1 MTDKSEPTF
10 SNKDIIINDDV
21 FDSIHDFTKI
31 INMDNGSI
39 SDDLDFV
46 FDGKPQRPLS
56 LPPSL
61 TPTVTTVAKNT
72 APKSIL
78 QKKAVTFNTDPVE
91 SGKQTNELKQTT
103 NDVTD
108 PKVSKV
114 SKAGSVTDPKVSKA
128 NGVTDQQAPTN
139 ETSVVEKAKPAKN
152 FSVGVNQNGVPSF
165 LIYNKTIPKQ
175 TIYFAGVLILL
186 SVAIFFLCKKE
197 ADKEKEKRESD

>member
-21 FDSIHDFTKI
+21 FDSIHDFTKM

-72 APKSIL
+72 APK
-78 QKKAVTFNTDPVE
+78 
-91 SGKQTNELKQTT
+91 
-103 NDVTD
+103 
-108 PKVSKV
+108 
-114 SKAGSVTDPKVSKA
+114 
-128 NGVTDQQAPTN
+128 
-139 ETSVVEKAKPAKN
+139 
-152 FSVGVNQNGVPSF
+152 
-165 LIYNKTIPKQ
+165 
-175 TIYFAGVLILL
+175 
-186 SVAIFFLCKKE
+186 
-197 ADKEKEKRESD
+197 